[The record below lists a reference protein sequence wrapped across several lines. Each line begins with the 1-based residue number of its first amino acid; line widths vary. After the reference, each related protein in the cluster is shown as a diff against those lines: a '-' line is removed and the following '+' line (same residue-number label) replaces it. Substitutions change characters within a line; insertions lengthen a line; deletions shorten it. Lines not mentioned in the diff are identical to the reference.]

1 MWLIFC
7 EEWIWDV
14 VGRKVEGTGG
24 VEGAGTGIVKLD
36 KIGFS
41 LTKLN

>member
-1 MWLIFC
+1 MTNPLWGVDLGAV
-7 EEWIWDV
+7 D
-14 VGRKVEGTGG
+14 RKVEGTEGR
-24 VEGAGTGIVKLD
+24 EGAGTGIVKLA

>member
-1 MWLIFC
+1 MWLTC
-7 EEWIWDV
+7 EEWNWGA
-14 VGRKVEGTGG
+14 VGRKVEGTEGR
-24 VEGAGTGIVKLD
+24 EGAGTGIVKLD